1 MGVVIGVGSGL
12 IAAKRNS
19 PLADRSPAPNPDA
32 VAEREGINQAE
43 KGSDSGDEPGTAL
56 DITETP
62 TAQPPVEPDIEPDI
76 ESVAEPGVD
85 PSIEPGTESA
95 EVLLTATAT
104 TKSLQSFVAT
114 ALPESNGRPR
124 LYPRPEDPEVWT
136 CEVAIIGGSF
146 AGVAAASHSMQAG
159 AQTCLIELTPWFGGQ
174 ISSQG
179 VSAIDE
185 SWLVRKTNNVSRSW
199 ANLLERIRTSVYTLP
214 VWAGGSTQKVD
225 NTNSCWVGQLCFP
238 SNVGAKVALDL
249 LEDAAESSA
258 QSRWASSTAFKGAD
272 FDPSGREITAIHAVR
287 RIPKDP
293 NYIPKGKLW
302 QELPT
307 WYSWSEN
314 EDFEK
319 VPIILEPPPGRSM
332 VVIDATDTG
341 ELVAWAKIPHR
352 QGSEARKTT
361 GEPNAS
367 GRDNPQCTQAFTF
380 PFALAI
386 RDDGGAS
393 YEKLLNVGSEYNLEE
408 HFREY
413 SLKRFPMFSG
423 RSFFN
428 YRRMIS
434 VNENT
439 SIEGTPVP
447 GDVTLVNWNPGN
459 DWNWMDPP
467 LILTEERLASS
478 RQYANW
484 MGGMS
489 VSALQH
495 GHSHA
500 LLFGRWLLE
509 EQARPNLPLSVWT
522 GVDSPMGTES
532 GLSMVP
538 YIREGRR
545 ILGRSAYGQDEF
557 MLSEFDIRWGFAG
570 GRNFQDT
577 SVGVAHYDIDMH
589 GCRYRNWNESWE
601 AAGAPAH
608 EDKVRPILI
617 PLESLIP
624 QGVDNMLVGG
634 KALAVTHIVNAVT
647 RIHNG
652 EWAIGAAAGG
662 TAAWLTT
669 QAPLETEPADIVPEG
684 YMLELQQY
692 LQDQG
697 LQTAW

>member
-1 MGVVIGVGSGL
+1 MKQFKIIYYTGLWLSFSALMGVVLGLASGL

-19 PLADRSPAPNPDA
+19 WVDLQNPNATINSSWESSQSRPASPD
-32 VAEREGINQAE
+32 
-43 KGSDSGDEPGTAL
+43 DSEP
-56 DITETP
+56 E
-62 TAQPPVEPDIEPDI
+62 E
-76 ESVAEPGVD
+76 
-85 PSIEPGTESA
+85 
-95 EVLLTATAT
+95 LLTATMT
-104 TKSLQSFVAT
+104 PRNLQSFVAT
-114 ALPESNGRPR
+114 ALPEANGRPR
-124 LYPRPEDPEVWT
+124 LYPRPENPETWT
-136 CEVAIIGGSF
+136 CEVAIVGGTF
-146 AGVAAASHSMQAG
+146 AGVAAASHAMQAG

-174 ISSQG
+174 MSSQG

-185 SWLVRKTNNVSRSW
+185 SWLVKRTNNVSASW
-199 ANLLERIRTSVYTLP
+199 ADLLQRIRTSVVTLP
-214 VWAGGSTQKVD
+214 TWAGGTTQKVD
-225 NTNSCWVGQLCFP
+225 DINSCWVGQLCFP
-238 SNVGAKVALDL
+238 ANVGAEVALDL
-249 LEDAAESSA
+249 LEDAAKSSPN
-258 QSRWASSTAFKGAD
+258 SRWATSTAFKGAE
-272 FDPSGREITAIHAVR
+272 FDPSGQEITAVYGVR
-287 RIPKDP
+287 RIPKNP
-293 NYIPKGKLW
+293 AYIPKGELW

-307 WYSWSEN
+307 WYSWSDN
-314 EDFEK
+314 EDFDK
-319 VPIILEPPPGRSM
+319 VHVRLEPPPGRSM
-332 VVIDATDTG
+332 IVIDATDTG

-361 GEPNAS
+361 GEPNAPIQ
-367 GRDNPQCTQAFTF
+367 GNPQCTQAFTF

-386 RDDGGAS
+386 HDDNGESAR
-393 YEKLLNVGSEYNLEE
+393 KLAEVGSEFNLEE

-413 SLKRFPMFSG
+413 SLKQFPMYSG

-434 VNENT
+434 VIKNSPT
-439 SIEGTPVP
+439 HGTPVS

-467 LILTEERLASS
+467 LILTEDKLTSS

-484 MGGMS
+484 MGGISM
-489 VSALQH
+489 SALRH

-500 LLFGRWLLE
+500 LLFGRWLLD
-509 EQARPNLPLSVWT
+509 EQTQANFPLSVWS
-522 GVDSPMGTES
+522 GADSPMGTES

-545 ILGRSAYGQDEF
+545 ILGRSAYGQEEF
-557 MLSEFDIRWGFAG
+557 MLSEFDIRRGFSG

-589 GCRYRNWNESWE
+589 GCRYRNWNEAWE
-601 AAGAPAH
+601 AASAPSH
-608 EDKVRPILI
+608 EDNVRPVLI

-624 QGVDNMLVGG
+624 QGVDNMIVGG

-669 QAPLETEPADIVPEG
+669 QAPVDTEPADIIPNG
-684 YMLELQQY
+684 YMPELQRY
-692 LQDQG
+692 LQEQG
-697 LQTAW
+697 LQTDW

>member
-1 MGVVIGVGSGL
+1 MGVVIGVASGL
-12 IAAKRNS
+12 IGAARNS
-19 PLADRSPAPNPDA
+19 WQELPQRPLQADAKLNPSESIESTRLTVDA
-32 VAEREGINQAE
+32 NQANGE
-43 KGSDSGDEPGTAL
+43 EPEQE
-56 DITETP
+56 I
-62 TAQPPVEPDIEPDI
+62 
-76 ESVAEPGVD
+76 
-85 PSIEPGTESA
+85 
-95 EVLLTATAT
+95 LLTATAT
-104 TKSLQSFVAT
+104 THNIQSFVAT
-114 ALPESNGRPR
+114 ALPEANGRPR
-124 LYPRPEDPEVWT
+124 LYPRPDNPETWT
-136 CEVAIIGGSF
+136 CEVAIVGGSF
-146 AGVAAASHSMQAG
+146 AGVAAAAHSMQAG

-185 SWLVRKTNNVSRSW
+185 SWLVKRTNNVSASW
-199 ANLLERIRTSVYTLP
+199 ANLLDRIRSNVVTLP
-214 VWAGGSTQKVD
+214 EWASGPTRKVD
-225 NTNSCWVGQLCFP
+225 DINSCWVGQLCFP
-238 SNVGAKVALDL
+238 SKVGAEVALDL
-249 LEDAAESSA
+249 LEDAAKSA
-258 QSRWASSTAFKGAD
+258 PNSRWSPSTAFKGAE
-272 FDPSGREITAIHAVR
+272 FDDSGQEITAIYGVR
-287 RIPKDP
+287 RIPKDS
-293 NYIPKGKLW
+293 NYMPKGELW
-302 QELPT
+302 RELPT
-307 WYSWSEN
+307 WYSWSDN

-319 VPIILEPPPGRSM
+319 VHVRLEPPPGRSM
-332 VVIDATDTG
+332 IVIDATDTG

-352 QGSEARKTT
+352 QGSDARKFT
-361 GEPNAS
+361 GEPNAPVQ
-367 GRDNPQCTQAFTF
+367 GNPQCTQAFTF

-386 RDDGGAS
+386 RDDNGESAR
-393 YEKLLNVGSEYNLEE
+393 KLAEVGSEYNLEE

-434 VNENT
+434 VMKNSAT
-439 SIEGTPVP
+439 HGTPFP

-467 LILTEERLASS
+467 LILTEDRLTAS

-484 MGGMS
+484 MGGVS
-489 VSALQH
+489 VSALRH

-509 EQARPNLPLSVWT
+509 EKAQPNFPLSVWS

-545 ILGRSAYGQDEF
+545 ILGRSAYGQEAF
-557 MLSEFDIRWGFAG
+557 MISEFDIRWGFSG
-570 GRNFQDT
+570 GRNFQET

-601 AAGAPAH
+601 ASGAPTH
-608 EDKVRPILI
+608 EDNVRPVLI

-624 QGVDNMLVGG
+624 QGVDNMIVGG

-652 EWAIGAAAGG
+652 EWAIGAASGA
-662 TAAWLTT
+662 TAAWLMT
-669 QAPLETEPADIVPEG
+669 QAPVGTEPDDIIKEG
-684 YMLELQQY
+684 YMPELQRY
-692 LQDQG
+692 LQEQG
-697 LQTAW
+697 LQTDW